1 MMDHATPSQPGAA
14 TPLNEN
20 SPSESSWSQTSSG
33 LQIADIAPSGASPA
47 EAGCAPGRKDLLAHM
62 RHELRTPLNAI
73 LGYSAMLMEDAEDLG
88 QVRFCSGLQIIHATG
103 NKVLSLINDV
113 LVNDDLDAA
122 VNGDP
127 DALIEL
133 EECAIKVRDGVSTP
147 LNGIMECCADLLL
160 EAEDSAQEN
169 FIPELQKIHTAA
181 KRLQELCEVF
191 VSSVASHYCAEQ
203 TLSHNVALH
212 NAADETKRPLSTP
225 LREDTAPSKG
235 GRLLVVDDNEVNRDM
250 LSRRLERQLHLVDV
264 AESGERALAMLRDE
278 AFDLVLLDILMPGM
292 DGYSVL
298 EQMKSDADLRHI
310 PVIMISALHE
320 MDSVLKCIEIGAED
334 YLPKPFNPVLLRARV
349 NACLEKKRLRDQE
362 VKLFEQ
368 LQDNYKKL
376 LELENLR
383 DGLTHMVIHDL
394 RTPLTALTS
403 GLSTMEACGELNDIQ
418 QEILE
423 ISLQGANTLGAMIN
437 DLLDISKME
446 DGSLKLELEEL
457 TARELIEAAVQ
468 QVAPLVA
475 EKELHLKTKVEP
487 NAPPLQA
494 DRDKMLRTL
503 VNLLGNAIKFT
514 PERGT
519 VAVEVQC
526 SDDSLLFCV
535 IDTGEG
541 IPEEA
546 FERIFEKFGQVES
559 RKAGKQ
565 MSTGLGLTFC
575 KMAVEAH
582 GGRIWVESEIGAGSR
597 FSFTIPLRRAA
608 ASRVVPANF

>member
-1 MMDHATPSQPGAA
+1 MKVHEAQPGVPVYHTAP
-14 TPLNEN
+14 TDVPLELD
-20 SPSESSWSQTSSG
+20 G
-33 LQIADIAPSGASPA
+33 APA
-47 EAGCAPGRKDLLAHM
+47 RKALLAHM

-88 QVRFCSGLQIIHATG
+88 QVRFLTGLQIIHGTG

-113 LVNDDLDAA
+113 LVNDALDAA
-122 VNGDP
+122 VGQDP
-127 DALIEL
+127 EALIEL
-133 EECAIKVRDGVSTP
+133 QECAIKVREGVSTP

-181 KRLQELCEVF
+181 KRLLELCVVF
-191 VSSVASHYCAEQ
+191 VSSVAGHYNAGHTLPYDMASHDG
-203 TLSHNVALH
+203 T
-212 NAADETKRPLSTP
+212 DETGHLRTP
-225 LREDTAPSKG
+225 GPREEAALIKG

-250 LSRRLERQLHLVDV
+250 LSRRLERQLHMVEV
-264 AESGERALAMLRDE
+264 AQSGEHALAMLRDK

-298 EQMKSDADLRHI
+298 EQMKSDAELRHI

-334 YLPKPFNPVLLRARV
+334 YLPKPFNPVLLKARV

-394 RTPLTALTS
+394 RTPLTALSS
-403 GLSTMEACGELNDIQ
+403 GLSTMEACGELNEIQ

-446 DGSLKLELEEL
+446 DGSLRLEYEEL
-457 TARELIEAAVQ
+457 TAHHLVEAALQ
-468 QVAPLVA
+468 QVAPLAADKALNLV
-475 EKELHLKTKVEP
+475 KHIEL

-514 PERGT
+514 PQRGT
-519 VAVEVQC
+519 VTIEVQC
-526 SDDSLLFCV
+526 SDGSLTFCV
-535 IDTGEG
+535 HDTGEG

-565 MSTGLGLTFC
+565 MSSGLGLTFC

-597 FSFTIPLRRAA
+597 FSFTVPLRPSAI
-608 ASRVVPANF
+608 

>member
-1 MMDHATPSQPGAA
+1 MMDGATSSQSSTGTLPGETQEMPGLHNSHLASAGAA
-14 TPLNEN
+14 SYELD
-20 SPSESSWSQTSSG
+20 G
-33 LQIADIAPSGASPA
+33 
-47 EAGCAPGRKDLLAHM
+47 APGRKALLAHM

-113 LVNDDLDAA
+113 LVNEDLDASVSEYPKA
-122 VNGDP
+122 F
-127 DALIEL
+127 IEL

-181 KRLQELCEVF
+181 KRLQELCGVF
-191 VSSVASHYCAEQ
+191 VSSVAGHYSAGQ
-203 TLSHNVALH
+203 TSPHDTVSSGNSGDERLLSPA
-212 NAADETKRPLSTP
+212 
-225 LREDTAPSKG
+225 LREEVAPTKG

-250 LSRRLERQLHLVDV
+250 LSRRLERQLHMVDV

-278 AFDLVLLDILMPGM
+278 EFDLVLLDILMPGM

-298 EQMKSDADLRHI
+298 EQMKSDAELRHI

-334 YLPKPFNPVLLRARV
+334 YLPKPFNPVLLKARV

-368 LQDNYKKL
+368 LQNNYKKL

-394 RTPLTALTS
+394 RTPLTALSS
-403 GLSTMEACGELNDIQ
+403 GLSTMEACGELNEIQ

-446 DGSLKLELEEL
+446 DGSLHLEHEEL
-457 TARELIEAAVQ
+457 TAHDLVEAAVQ
-468 QVAPLVA
+468 QVAPLAV
-475 EKELHLKTKVEP
+475 EKQLDLVTEIEP
-487 NAPPLQA
+487 DVPPLQA

-514 PERGT
+514 PQRGSVT
-519 VAVEVQC
+519 IEVQC
-526 SDDSLLFCV
+526 SDGSLQICV
-535 IDTGEG
+535 VDTGEG

-582 GGRIWVESEIGAGSR
+582 GGRIWVESELGKGSR
-597 FSFTIPLRRAA
+597 FSFTLPLRYAA
-608 ASRVVPANF
+608 PATV